1 MGTYFVKGDQEMAE
15 GAQEQK
21 QKTKKG
27 GGKRICLLD
36 ELRGFAV
43 FCMVFYHAFYTI
55 GMLFGWKWGTDL
67 MGFFSPAEPFFA
79 GLFIFISGICSN
91 LSHSNIDRGAKLFF
105 IAFMVTVVT
114 YFTVGSEN
122 AIRFGILHMLSICM
136 MFYGVCAPLLKYIPL
151 WIGFALTA
159 VLFVMTHSIPSG
171 SIGIPFVFSVNLPSE
186 LYKTDFLYPLGFMH
200 AGFTS
205 SDYFPLLPWL
215 FLFLS
220 GTFFGRLASAKKFP
234 KFSYKKH
241 VPFFAFL
248 GRHALI
254 IYLAHQ
260 PLIFGIC
267 IGVREIINL
276 ITRQGG

>member
-1 MGTYFVKGDQEMAE
+1 MSE

-21 QKTKKG
+21 QKSKKSS
-27 GGKRICLLD
+27 KRICLLD

-43 FCMVFYHAFYTI
+43 FCMVFYHAFYTV
-55 GMLFGWKWGTDL
+55 GMLFGWTWGVQL
-67 MGFFSPAEPFFA
+67 MSFFSPAEPFFA

-105 IAFMVTVVT
+105 IAFFVTVVT
-114 YFTVGSEN
+114 YFGVGNDN
-122 AIRFGILHMLSICM
+122 AIRFGILHMLSVAM
-136 MFYGVCAPLLKYIPL
+136 MFFGVMAPLLKYIPL
-151 WIGFALTA
+151 WVGFAVNA
-159 VLFVMTHSIPSG
+159 ALFVLTLNVAYG
-171 SIGIPFVFSVNLPSE
+171 TIGIPFLFSFALPVE
-186 LYKTDFLYPLGFMH
+186 LYKTDFLYPLGFVYT
-200 AGFTS
+200 GFRS
-205 SDYFPLLPWL
+205 SDYFPLFPWL

-234 KFSYKKH
+234 KFTYKKH

-267 IGVREIINL
+267 TAISEMIKL
-276 ITRQGG
+276 ISKQGG